1 MNYFIKLSEEILA
14 KNNINVEGLKK
25 REILDLACSLVQ
37 AKIKENE
44 GDKKNN
50 EKKSRNLHTY
60 DSFLCMPN
68 HKLFWKLFF
77 FFQTNH
83 T

>member
-1 MNYFIKLSEEILA
+1 MNNTFTFVKLSEEILA

-37 AKIKENE
+37 DSIKENE

-50 EKKSRNLHTY
+50 EKR
-60 DSFLCMPN
+60 
-68 HKLFWKLFF
+68 
-77 FFQTNH
+77 
-83 T
+83 

>member
-1 MNYFIKLSEEILA
+1 MNNTFTFVKLSEEILA

-37 AKIKENE
+37 DSINKENE

-50 EKKSRNLHTY
+50 EKR
-60 DSFLCMPN
+60 
-68 HKLFWKLFF
+68 
-77 FFQTNH
+77 
-83 T
+83 

>member
-14 KNNINVEGLKK
+14 KNNINVEGLNK

-37 AKIKENE
+37 ANIKENE

-50 EKKSRNLHTY
+50 EKK
-60 DSFLCMPN
+60 
-68 HKLFWKLFF
+68 
-77 FFQTNH
+77 
-83 T
+83 